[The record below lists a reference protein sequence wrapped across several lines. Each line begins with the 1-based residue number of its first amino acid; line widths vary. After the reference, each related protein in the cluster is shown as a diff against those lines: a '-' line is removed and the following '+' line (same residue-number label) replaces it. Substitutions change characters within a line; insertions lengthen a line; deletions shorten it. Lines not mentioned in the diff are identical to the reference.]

1 MGKKRVYKKLESL
14 FKDNIGGI
22 VVTATLD
29 KRKPTANETYRLCI
43 RVAYKRERTHIQT
56 GKRIS
61 KEGYEDLLKAR
72 GTKGKFS
79 VIKND
84 IKAYFD
90 KVCAIIKKLNGTDS
104 FSMNRV
110 REEMGSASATKV
122 KTFLEEWQD
131 FAMSKKAQKTRDQYL
146 QSCNSFYKYLGCHLA
161 RTKEDGKMQR
171 RMAVKGPKVHIKAK
185 DITAHMI
192 EGWRS
197 KMTDDGLT
205 IASQGMYLRSF
216 RALMIH
222 LAERGKMQRMQLKID
237 AGERRQDNFL
247 TVPDIIKIRTYQGPN
262 KWAADWWIILYLCN
276 GCNLRDLAT
285 LTWTDHYTYDKELTF
300 IRSKTSAKAPTRIY
314 IPVIPELQQLL
325 NQYASAPEQG
335 TRVFPQILSTA
346 ITEAQVTER
355 VHGFNKNIGEGMKAV
370 CAELDIRPATPAFAR
385 NSYITTLT
393 WHAVSD
399 VFIDAM
405 VGHTSGNNVLRGY
418 QGKISPKKRAA
429 INAKLF
435 IDPEAE

>member
-1 MGKKRVYKKLESL
+1 MEIGYL

-29 KRKPTANETYRLCI
+29 TRKPTSDETYRLSI
-43 RVAYKRERTHIQT
+43 RVAHNREKTYIQT
-56 GKRIS
+56 GKRVTW
-61 KEGYEDLLKAR
+61 EGYEGLLKAR
-72 GTKGKFS
+72 GTKGEFS
-79 VIKND
+79 VIKNE
-84 IKAYFD
+84 IKESFD
-90 KVCAIIKKLNGTDS
+90 KVCGIIKKLNSTDT

-110 REEMGSASATKV
+110 REEMGRASATKV

-131 FAMSKKAQKTRDQYL
+131 FAMGKKAQKTRDQYL
-146 QSCNSFYKYLGCHLA
+146 QSCNSFYKSLGCHLA
-161 RTKEDGKMQR
+161 RIKVDGILQR
-171 RMAVKGPKVHIKAK
+171 RMAVKGPKMRLKPK
-185 DITAHMI
+185 EITIHMV
-192 EGWRS
+192 ENWRN
-197 KMTDDGLT
+197 KMTADGLT

-222 LAERGKMQRMQLKID
+222 LAEKGKMPKLKFTID
-237 AGERRQDNFL
+237 AGERRQDDFL
-247 TVPDIIKIRTYQGPN
+247 TVPDIVKIRDYQGTN

-300 IRSKTSAKAPTRIY
+300 IRSKTSSKAPTRVF
-314 IPVIPELQQLL
+314 IPVIPALQDLL
-325 NQYASAPEQG
+325 DKYATLPEEGQ
-335 TRVFPQILSTA
+335 RVFPQILANAFSESQ
-346 ITEAQVTER
+346 ITER
-355 VHGFNKNIGEGMKAV
+355 VHGFNMKIGEGMKAA
-370 CAELDIRPATPAFAR
+370 CEELGIRPATPAYAR

-393 WHAVSD
+393 WHAISD

-435 IDPEAE
+435 IDPEEE

>member
-1 MGKKRVYKKLESL
+1 MDIGYL

-29 KRKPTANETYRLCI
+29 TRKPTSDETYRVSI
-43 RVAYKRERTHIQT
+43 RVAHAGKKTYIQT
-56 GKRIS
+56 GKRVTW
-61 KEGYEDLLKAR
+61 EGYEGLLKAR
-72 GTKGKFS
+72 GTKGEFS

-90 KVCAIIKKLNGTDS
+90 KVCAIIKKLNGTDT
-104 FSMNRV
+104 FSMNRL

-146 QSCNSFYKYLGCHLA
+146 QSCNSFYKYLGCQLA
-161 RTKEDGKMQR
+161 RTKEDGKLQR
-171 RMAVKGPKVHIKAK
+171 RMAVKGPKMHIKAK
-185 DITAHMI
+185 DITAHMV

-222 LAERGKMQRMQLKID
+222 LAEKGKMPKLKFTID
-237 AGERRQDNFL
+237 AGERRQDDFL
-247 TVPDIIKIRTYQGPN
+247 TVPDIVKIRDYQGTN

-300 IRSKTSAKAPTRIY
+300 IRSKTSSKAP
-314 IPVIPELQQLL
+314 
-325 NQYASAPEQG
+325 
-335 TRVFPQILSTA
+335 
-346 ITEAQVTER
+346 
-355 VHGFNKNIGEGMKAV
+355 
-370 CAELDIRPATPAFAR
+370 
-385 NSYITTLT
+385 
-393 WHAVSD
+393 
-399 VFIDAM
+399 
-405 VGHTSGNNVLRGY
+405 
-418 QGKISPKKRAA
+418 
-429 INAKLF
+429 
-435 IDPEAE
+435 